1 MGDSMTE
8 WRFIIKRTDLGEVT
22 VTADTEEEARA
33 KARDYADR
41 IIQVNNQPWH
51 DMRHIKENLIEV
63 IEGSN

>member
-1 MGDSMTE
+1 
-8 WRFIIKRTDLGEVT
+8 LGEVT

-63 IEGSN
+63 IEGSD